1 MPYTRELD
9 SESGLNGSPMGNSQ
23 GVSANVLLRARCKV
37 QGVVIAITAIFAI
50 ETGEVGK
57 ISR

>member
-1 MPYTRELD
+1 MSWAVRWGAPVVLWKISKD
-9 SESGLNGSPMGNSQ
+9 LC
-23 GVSANVLLRARCKV
+23 ANVLLRARCKV
-37 QGVVIAITAIFAI
+37 QGIMSVITAVFAT